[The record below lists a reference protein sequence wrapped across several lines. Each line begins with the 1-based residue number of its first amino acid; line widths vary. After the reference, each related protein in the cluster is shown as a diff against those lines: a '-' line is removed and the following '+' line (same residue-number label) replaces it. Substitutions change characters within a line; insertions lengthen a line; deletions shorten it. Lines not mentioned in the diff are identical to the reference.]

1 MKKKNREFCELMATD
16 VFEDWICVESVWG
29 VDVFEDP
36 ILKAQE
42 LLSKDKILKRIDMY
56 KKAYLTSSSTSKTW
70 IKNKLVSLVQTA
82 NTKDEG
88 MYDPSTVRY
97 ALDMLNKMDGNYS
110 STDTAQQ
117 VTLNMQ
123 F

>member
-16 VFEDWICVESVWG
+16 VFEPFIVVEHVWG
-29 VDVFEDP
+29 IDVFEDP
-36 ILKAQE
+36 ILKAKE
-42 LLSKDKILKRIDMY
+42 LLSKDKILSRIEMY
-56 KKAYLTSSSTSKTW
+56 KKAYLTSSSTSKVW

-82 NTKDEG
+82 NLKDEG

-97 ALDMLNKMDGNYS
+97 ALDMINKMDGNYT

-117 VTLNMQ
+117 VTLNMK